1 MDEKKIYAV
10 YVDLLRLHK
19 EFYGT
24 AAFYHEKET
33 FIQKINAINSK
44 HNSYFCYA
52 MDDVLR
58 KWFSKGFAGLDKGD
72 ISKYYSDLWHFHKG
86 YLNKI
91 VCDADYENLAKEA
104 NAIVSIYGTRECEE
118 MLLAIVA
125 DLDANNKQQ
134 AGA

>member
-10 YVDLLRLHK
+10 YVDLLRIHK
-19 EFYGT
+19 EFYGVK
-24 AAFYHEKET
+24 AFYNEREA
-33 FIQKINAINSK
+33 FIQRLNLINSK

-52 MDDVLR
+52 ICEALR
-58 KWFSKGFAGLDKGD
+58 KWFLKGFGGLGKDNIK
-72 ISKYYSDLWHFHKG
+72 KYYADIWHFHKEYIG
-86 YLNKI
+86 K
-91 VCDADYENLAKEA
+91 VKCDVDYEKLTKEA
-104 NAIVSIYGTRECEE
+104 NTIASIYGTEECEE